1 MPFVTAGDLSVHHA
15 LSGPEG
21 APVVVLSHS
30 VGASLAMWDPQVP
43 VLAERLRVLRY
54 DTRGHGRTAVTAGP
68 YSLAQL
74 GGDVLSLLD
83 ALGVRR
89 AHFCGLSLGG
99 LIGMWLGV
107 NAPDRI
113 ERLVLCNTAARIGTV
128 EGWNARIEGVRRT
141 GMEAMAPAVMERWF
155 SPAFREGS
163 RSAVAAAGAMFSA
176 NPPEGYV
183 ACCEALR
190 DADLREALGRIR
202 APTLVIAGSLD
213 VATPSAEGRR
223 IAEAIAG
230 ARYRELPAAHLSNL
244 EVPSAFTAELLAF
257 LCGGGSPHA

>member
-1 MPFVTAGDLSVHHA
+1 MPFLTAGDLTVHHA

-30 VGASLAMWDPQVP
+30 LGGNLSLWDPQAP
-43 VLAERLRVLRY
+43 ALAERFRVLRY

-68 YSLAQL
+68 YSLARL
-74 GGDVLSLLD
+74 GGDALALLD
-83 ALGVRR
+83 ALGVAR

-99 LIGMWLGV
+99 LVGMWLGM

-113 ERLVLCNTAARIGTV
+113 ERLVLCNTAGRVGTA
-128 EGWNARIEGVRRT
+128 ESWNARMEAVRRD
-141 GMEAMAPAVMERWF
+141 GMEGITSAVMERWF
-155 SPAFREGS
+155 SPGFRE
-163 RSAVAAAGAMFSA
+163 RSPAAVAQARAMLASTS
-176 NPPEGYV
+176 PEGYV

-190 DADLREALGRIR
+190 DADVGGAVGRIR

-213 VATPSAEGRR
+213 LATPPAEGRR
-223 IAEAIAG
+223 LADAIAG

-244 EVPSAFTAELLAF
+244 EAEDAFTSELLAF
-257 LCGGGSPHA
+257 LDGGGSPPA